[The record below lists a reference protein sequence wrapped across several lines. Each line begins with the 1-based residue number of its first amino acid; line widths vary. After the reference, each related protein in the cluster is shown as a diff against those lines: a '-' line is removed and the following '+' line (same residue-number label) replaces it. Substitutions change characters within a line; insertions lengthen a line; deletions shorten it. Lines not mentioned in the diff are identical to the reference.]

1 MLLSL
6 QNGKPAPFGASVW
19 QGKEQVGMVADNGL
33 LYLNGVLSNA
43 DATLHVT
50 LEDNAQCQFN
60 LPGTK
65 DGSVAW
71 YQQINAIC
79 R

>member
-1 MLLSL
+1 MLSL
-6 QNGKPAPFGASVW
+6 PSGKPAPFGASVW

-33 LYLNGVLSNA
+33 LYLNGILA
-43 DATLHVT
+43 DGDTTLHVA
-50 LEDNAQCQFN
+50 LENESQCQFV
-60 LPGTK
+60 LPVSN
-65 DGSVAW
+65 DPSEPW